1 MTPGSLP
8 IQEALPDIPRLW
20 TALAE
25 WGACLLYVLVARG
38 RQHRPARAV
47 VVMAVVMA
55 AALPALCAYHL
66 GAGTLPTSLWLPGMV
81 GAVALMWLILHL
93 ALGGPLRRCTYLV
106 VRAFVLA
113 ELVASLQWQL
123 SLSFSGSLLPE
134 PFLPETPQAGAA
146 ALTLLLVLDTLL
158 LALVYLLER
167 GRGHG
172 TVVPTSRFLV
182 LSTAIAAITFAMSNL
197 SFMTTAS
204 PFSARLG
211 AEIFYVR
218 TLVDLC
224 GFVVLYAQL
233 EQDREEQAAREVAT
247 VRALLRSQHDQ
258 YLASK
263 RVTDVVN
270 RRYHDLR
277 NLVTAIRAETDPGLR
292 RDQLDELEDSV
303 RPYGA
308 QYCTGNPVLDVI
320 LTDKGQA
327 CVEHGVTL
335 TVMADGAAVGFVSA
349 VDLATMVGNALDN
362 AVEAC
367 AQVDEA
373 DRRLVRVD
381 LRTHQGLI
389 LLEVENTFATPPV
402 FSADGS
408 ELVTSKEDPAA
419 HGFGVTSIRHAAA
432 AYGGE
437 VTASVTQEGTFV
449 LRVLLPLPAS
459 SHRHRDGRGS
469 RGADI
474 G

>member
-1 MTPGSLP
+1 MTPVNLP

-38 RQHRPARAV
+38 QQDRPARAV
-47 VVMAVVMA
+47 VVVAVIV

-66 GAGTLPTSLWLPGMV
+66 GAGSLPTTLWLPGMV
-81 GAVALMWLILHL
+81 GAVALMWLVLHL
-93 ALGGPLRRCTYLV
+93 ALGGPVRRCAYLV

-123 SLSFSGSLLPE
+123 SLFLSESFLPQRLLPE
-134 PFLPETPQAGAA
+134 IPQADPA

-158 LALVYLLER
+158 LALVYPLER

-172 TVVPTSRFLV
+172 RVVPTSRFLV
-182 LSTAIAAITFAMSNL
+182 LSAAIAAITFAMSNL
-197 SFMTTAS
+197 SFMTTS
-204 PFSARLG
+204 TPFSARLG

-233 EQDREEQAAREVAT
+233 EQDREAQAAREVVA
-247 VRALLRSQHDQ
+247 VRALLHSQHDQ

-308 QYCTGNPVLDVI
+308 HYRTGNPVLDVI

-327 CVEHGVTL
+327 CVEHGITL
-335 TVMADGAAVGFVSA
+335 TAMADGAAVGFIST
-349 VDLATMVGNALDN
+349 VDLATIVGNALDN

-367 AQVDEA
+367 AQVGDA
-373 DRRLVRVD
+373 DRRLVRLD
-381 LRTHQGLI
+381 LRAHHGLV

-408 ELVTSKEDPAA
+408 ELVTSKEDATA

-432 AYGGE
+432 GYGGE
-437 VTASVTQEGTFV
+437 VTVGVTQEDTFV
-449 LRVLLPLPAS
+449 LRVLLPVPS
-459 SHRHRDGRGS
+459 SARRR
-469 RGADI
+469 
-474 G
+474 